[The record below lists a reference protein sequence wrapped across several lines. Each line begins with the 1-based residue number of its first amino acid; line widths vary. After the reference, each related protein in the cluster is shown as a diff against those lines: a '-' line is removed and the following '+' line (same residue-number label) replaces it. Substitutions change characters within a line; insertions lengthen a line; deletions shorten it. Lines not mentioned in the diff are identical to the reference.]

1 MRARRR
7 CSAMA
12 SSRKSPRVDPADALA
27 AVDAAL
33 TEHLAPGARLAVA
46 LSGGIDSMVLLD
58 AAATRAA
65 QHGLLLSALHVHH
78 GLSPNAE
85 HWAEFCAAQ
94 CARRGVPLVTH
105 RLRLERRRGESLEAL
120 ARTARYARLLDSDV
134 DAVALAHHADDQ
146 AETLLLQ
153 L

>member
-27 AVDAAL
+27 TVDAAIAAAL

-65 QHGLLLSALHVHH
+65 QHGLLLSAIHVHH
-78 GLSPNAE
+78 GLSPNAQR
-85 HWAEFCAAQ
+85 WAEFCGAQ
-94 CARRGVPLVTH
+94 CALRGVTLVMH
-105 RLRLERRRGESLEAL
+105 RLALERRR
-120 ARTARYARLLDSDV
+120 
-134 DAVALAHHADDQ
+134 
-146 AETLLLQ
+146 
-153 L
+153 

>member
-1 MRARRR
+1 MRARKS

-12 SSRKSPRVDPADALA
+12 STRKSPRVDAAQAQA

-33 TEHLAPGARLAVA
+33 AAALTEHVAPGARLAVA

-58 AAATRAA
+58 AVARAA
-65 QHGLLLSALHVHH
+65 PHGLLFSAIHVHH

-85 HWAEFCAAQ
+85 HWAEFCSAQ

-134 DAVALAHHADDQ
+134 DAVA
-146 AETLLLQ
+146 
-153 L
+153 